1 MAQSGKGRGA
11 RRGGLPGTALGLAA
25 LGVVAALVGAFVI
38 GPMLQSKGDLKN
50 GSHQLAA
57 KPSSTTEPGYI
68 SLTTEP
74 GKSGPTLD
82 ADDGQPD
89 GSPTPATTTHAGGAS
104 GTGATGTKGSTKST
118 TSTGSTTP
126 ATDQGADGPDTTTG
140 DTGLAATPSGQRP

>member
-57 KPSSTTEPGYI
+57 KPSSTTGPGDT

-74 GKSGPTLD
+74 GKSGTTLD
-82 ADDGQPD
+82 ADDGQP
-89 GSPTPATTTHAGGAS
+89 GATTTPAGRPQRVVS
-104 GTGATGTKGSTKST
+104 GCCQPVAKSWTRTAWLPIRPESSRIHPARGSS
-118 TSTGSTTP
+118 
-126 ATDQGADGPDTTTG
+126 
-140 DTGLAATPSGQRP
+140 